1 MEINTI
7 GNNGYTAKGLDGLQG
22 DSGKS
27 IHFSA
32 YDLVDPNDREVAK
45 KLIMSGKALS
55 TNPDLQTPEVYEDG
69 DTLLTLYGEFYTI
82 KSISSSDVEI
92 SSVIA
97 EFFPSNN
104 KKLED
109 DELTFELNVATSLNE
124 AAGSELTYYNTYRP
138 SSDYYYSHNSS
149 PFFKVKKNVGTPI
162 VPEAWGNYMT
172 FTEQS
177 VKNLK
182 EIFNNRDEYEP
193 YVKISLIFKCG
204 LTKEI
209 IYTSISD
216 ISSAEYKI
224 FIENEYIHM
233 CGFMTCGGERSVP
246 LNDRYLENVTDA
258 SIYYNGLSDK
268 LNELK
273 YKNQDYSDN
282 GNNKNGSN
290 YSYPLIFGH
299 NIEGDGKIDP
309 KKAMCTAFVEYY
321 KNGKLRTK
329 KINIV

>member
-7 GNNGYTAKGLDGLQG
+7 GNNGYAAKGLDGIQG

-32 YDLVDPNDREVAK
+32 YDLVDSNDWEVAK

-55 TNPDLQTPEVYEDG
+55 TNPALQTPETYEDG
-69 DTLLTLYGEFYTI
+69 DTLLTAYGEFYTI

-92 SSVIA
+92 SSVVA
-97 EFFPSNN
+97 EFFPAIDE
-104 KKLED
+104 KLED
-109 DELTFELNVATSLNE
+109 DKLTFELTTIDAS
-124 AAGSELTYYNTYRP
+124 AGSEATYYNTHR
-138 SSDYYYSHNSS
+138 SSNDTYYSYNSS
-149 PFFKVKKNVGTPI
+149 PFIKVQKNLGGPD
-162 VPEAWGNYMT
+162 VPMAWGNRIK
-172 FTEQS
+172 FTDES
-177 VKNLK
+177 FENLK
-182 EIFNNRDEYEP
+182 KILTRPESEYKP

-209 IYTSISD
+209 IYRSESEVKQD
-216 ISSAEYKI
+216 I

-233 CGFMTCGGERSVP
+233 CGFMTCEGVRSYIS
-246 LNDRYLENVTDA
+246 LNNKYLKSIEDA
-258 SIYYNGLSDK
+258 STCYAGLWNQLD
-268 LNELK
+268 NLK
-273 YKNQDYSDN
+273 YASDN

-309 KKAMCTAFVEYY
+309 KKAMCAAFVEYY
-321 KNGKLRTK
+321 RNGKLRTK

>member
-69 DTLLTLYGEFYTI
+69 DTLLTVYGEFYTI
-82 KSISSSDVEI
+82 KSISPSDVEI
-92 SSVIA
+92 SSAIA
-97 EFFPSNN
+97 EFFPNNN

-109 DELTFELNVATSLNE
+109 DELTFELNVATSLDE

-149 PFFKVKKNVGTPI
+149 PFIKVQKNVGSLS
-162 VPEAWGNYMT
+162 VPAAWGNHMT

-177 VKNLK
+177 VENLK
-182 EIFNNRDEYEP
+182 KYLLNPN
-193 YVKISLIFKCG
+193 IS
-204 LTKEI
+204 
-209 IYTSISD
+209 
-216 ISSAEYKI
+216 
-224 FIENEYIHM
+224 HM
-233 CGFMTCGGERSVP
+233 
-246 LNDRYLENVTDA
+246 
-258 SIYYNGLSDK
+258 
-268 LNELK
+268 
-273 YKNQDYSDN
+273 
-282 GNNKNGSN
+282 
-290 YSYPLIFGH
+290 
-299 NIEGDGKIDP
+299 
-309 KKAMCTAFVEYY
+309 
-321 KNGKLRTK
+321 
-329 KINIV
+329 

>member
-69 DTLLTLYGEFYTI
+69 DTLLTVYGEFYTI
-82 KSISSSDVEI
+82 KSISPSDVEI
-92 SSVIA
+92 SSAIA
-97 EFFPSNN
+97 EFFPNNN

-109 DELTFELNVATSLNE
+109 DELTFELNVATSLDE

-149 PFFKVKKNVGTPI
+149 PFIKVQKNVGSLS
-162 VPEAWGNYMT
+162 VPAAWGNHMT

-177 VKNLK
+177 VENLK
-182 EIFNNRDEYEP
+182 KIFTEPEYKP

-209 IYTSISD
+209 IYTKAS
-216 ISSAEYKI
+216 EVENEI

-233 CGFMTCGGERSVP
+233 CGFMTCEGERSIP
-246 LNDRYLENVTDA
+246 LNNRYLENVTDA
-258 SIYYNGLSDK
+258 STYYNGLSVK

-273 YKNQDYSDN
+273 YIESSDANN
-282 GNNKNGSN
+282 GNDKTGSK

-299 NIEGDGKIDP
+299 NIEGDGTIDS
-309 KKAMCTAFVEYY
+309 KKAMCAAFVEYY
-321 KNGKLRTK
+321 KNGKLRSK

>member
-7 GNNGYTAKGLDGLQG
+7 GNSGYAAKGLDGIKG

-32 YDLVDPNDREVAK
+32 YDLVDPSDWEVAK

-55 TNPDLQTPEVYEDG
+55 TNPDLQTPETYEEG
-69 DTLLTLYGEFYTI
+69 DTLLTVYGEFYTL

-97 EFFPSNN
+97 EFFPSNDG
-104 KKLED
+104 KLED
-109 DELTFELNVATSLNE
+109 DELTFELNAATSLDE
-124 AAGSELTYYNTYRP
+124 AAGSEATYYNTYRP
-138 SSDYYYSHNSS
+138 SSNYYYNHNSS
-149 PFFKVKKNVGTPI
+149 PFIKVQKNVGSLT
-162 VPEAWGNYMT
+162 VPAAWGNHMT

-177 VKNLK
+177 VENLK
-182 EIFNNRDEYEP
+182 KIFTEPEYKP

-216 ISSAEYKI
+216 ISNTKGEI

-233 CGFMTCGGERSVP
+233 CGFMTCEGSRSIP
-246 LNDRYLENVTDA
+246 LNNQYLENVTDA

-268 LNELK
+268 LGNLK
-273 YKNQDYSDN
+273 YTDLSYADN
-282 GNNKNGSN
+282 GNNKVGSN

-299 NIEGDGKIDP
+299 NIEKGKIDS
-309 KKAMCTAFVEYY
+309 KKAMCVAFVEYY

>member
-7 GNNGYTAKGLDGLQG
+7 GNNGYAAKGLDGLQG

-69 DTLLTLYGEFYTI
+69 DTLLTVYGEFYTI

-92 SSVIA
+92 SSAIA
-97 EFFPSNN
+97 EFFPNNN

-109 DELTFELNVATSLNE
+109 DKLTFELNVATSLDE
-124 AAGSELTYYNTYRP
+124 AAGSEATYYNTYRP
-138 SSDYYYSHNSS
+138 SSNYYYNHNSS
-149 PFFKVKKNVGTPI
+149 PFIKVQKNVGSLT
-162 VPEAWGNYMT
+162 VPAAWGNHMT

-177 VKNLK
+177 VENLK
-182 EIFNNRDEYEP
+182 KIFTEPEYKP

-216 ISSAEYKI
+216 ISNTKGEI

-233 CGFMTCGGERSVP
+233 CGFMTCEGNRSIP
-246 LNDRYLENVTDA
+246 LNDQYLKNATDA

>member
-1 MEINTI
+1 MEINKI
-7 GNNGYTAKGLDGLQG
+7 GNNGYAAKGLDGIKG

-32 YDLVDPNDREVAK
+32 YDLDDPNDLEIAK

-55 TNPDLQTPEVYEDG
+55 TNPDLRTPEAYEDG
-69 DTLLTLYGEFYTI
+69 DTLLTIYGEFYTL

-97 EFFPSNN
+97 EFFPDNDG
-104 KKLED
+104 KLED
-109 DELTFELNVATSLNE
+109 DELTFELNAATSLDK
-124 AAGSELTYYNTYRP
+124 AAGSESTYYNTYRP
-138 SSDYYYSHNSS
+138 SSEYYYNHNSS
-149 PFFKVKKNVGTPI
+149 PFIKVQKNVGYPD
-162 VPEAWGNYMT
+162 VPKMWGNYMT

-182 EIFNNRDEYEP
+182 KIFTNPEYKP

-209 IYTSISD
+209 IYTTDSEVKD
-216 ISSAEYKI
+216 KI

-233 CGFMTCGGERSVP
+233 CGFMTCEGGERSIS
-246 LNDRYLENVTDA
+246 LNNDYLKTIEDA
-258 SIYYNGLSDK
+258 NTYYAGLSDK
-268 LNELK
+268 LNNLK
-273 YKNQDYSDN
+273 YDLLNYADN
-282 GNNKNGSN
+282 GNNKTGSK

-299 NIEGDGKIDP
+299 DIEGEGEINP
-309 KKAMCTAFVEYY
+309 KNAMCTAFVEYY
-321 KNGKLRTK
+321 KNGKLRIK